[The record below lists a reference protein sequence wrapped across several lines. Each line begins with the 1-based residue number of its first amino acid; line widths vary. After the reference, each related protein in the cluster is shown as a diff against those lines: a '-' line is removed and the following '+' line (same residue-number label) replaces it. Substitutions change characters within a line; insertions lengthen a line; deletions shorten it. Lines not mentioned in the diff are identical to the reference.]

1 MKGNQGLSFVSA
13 QGLNFLAHSTMP
25 DLILASVK
33 VMGSWLGGD
42 TTRHIK
48 GSMTVTDAVNSVVFG
63 CRGLRAM

>member
-1 MKGNQGLSFVSA
+1 
-13 QGLNFLAHSTMP
+13 MP